1 MWCALNRDKVF
12 FLCKLIN
19 KTSILKEY
27 ITCGVNV
34 VCTQPRR
41 VSATSLASRVAEEI
55 GTTAPG
61 SKQFVFVVVVANTL
75 E

>member
-1 MWCALNRDKVF
+1 MWCAFNRDEVF

-61 SKQFVFVVVVANTL
+61 SKQFVIVVVVANTL